1 MASTKA
7 DRKFME
13 AAMEQM
19 RVSRSEHRH
28 KHDPLV
34 GAILVGKNGREL
46 AKTHRGSL
54 RVGNHAEYTLIE
66 RLLGNKNLEGAA
78 LYVTLEPCTVRES
91 PKQPCVKHI
100 HSARIGKVWIG
111 MLDPNPDIQGEGIK
125 YLQAHGIEVDFFDN
139 DLIQQIHQENKNFIE
154 QYEQAEEVPT
164 DTLEVRDGS
173 SEIEKQPVLFG
184 RLQDFS
190 PELIRQYLAVRGQKF
205 KVPSNQL
212 WDFFLRNGFV
222 VPGEKGAPVPTV
234 AGILLL
240 GKTPE
245 DFLPQCKIKIEA
257 HRVSARSASGGTIV
271 DARDLGGALSLLPFK
286 IQEFLTAHMRSY
298 VEIRG
303 LQRVEVPEYP
313 WEALREPIV
322 NSIAHRDYRE
332 GAHVIIQRFSD
343 CIVIKSPG
351 ALIRPVSLA
360 KIRAYNAPPYSRN
373 PRIADTFW
381 HMKLME
387 ERGWGLPRMR
397 DILASHGYPPPQ
409 FHYEGGYFVVTFH
422 PKEVA
427 TGGIQIA
434 PDLLAQLEDRQK
446 KMIDF
451 VREHGKIT
459 RTDCVK
465 RFKVSAKTAT
475 RELSKLV
482 EVGILEKREKGP
494 ATHYVLVGT

>member
-1 MASTKA
+1 MAVEEM
-7 DRKFME
+7 RK
-13 AAMEQM
+13 
-19 RVSRSEHRH
+19 SRSEHTH

-34 GAILVGKNGREL
+34 GALLVSKNGREL
-46 AKTHRGSL
+46 AKTYRGSL

-66 RLLGNKNLEGAA
+66 RLLGDKNLEGAA
-78 LYVTLEPCTVRES
+78 LYVTLEPCTIREP
-91 PKQPCVKHI
+91 PKQPCAKYVHA
-100 HSARIGKVWIG
+100 ARIGKVWIG
-111 MLDPNPDIQGEGIK
+111 MLDPNPDIQGDGIK
-125 YLQAHGIEVDFFDN
+125 YLQGQGIEVDFFDN
-139 DLIQQIHQENKNFIE
+139 DLIQQIRQENKTFIE
-154 QYEQAEEVPT
+154 QYEQAEDVPSRVE
-164 DTLEVRDGS
+164 DARDSS
-173 SEIEKQPVLFG
+173 SEIEKHPVASA
-184 RLQDFS
+184 RLEDFS
-190 PELIRQYLAVRGQKF
+190 PEIVGQYLAARGQTF
-205 KVPSNQL
+205 KVPSSEL

-222 VPGEKGAPVPTV
+222 VPEGKGARVPTV
-234 AGILLL
+234 AGILLF

-245 DFLPQCKIKIEA
+245 DFLPQSKVKIEA

-271 DARDLGGALSLLPFK
+271 DARDLGGPLPLLPFK
-286 IQEFLTAHMRSY
+286 IQEFLTAHMRTY

-303 LQRVEVPEYP
+303 LERVEVPEYP

-343 CIVIKSPG
+343 CLVIKSPG
-351 ALIRPVSLA
+351 SPLRPVSLA

-397 DILASHGYPPPQ
+397 DILLAHGHPPPE
-409 FHYEGGYFVVTFH
+409 FHYEGGYFVVTFR
-422 PKEVA
+422 PKKVA
-427 TGGIQIA
+427 TSGVQIA

-465 RFKVSAKTAT
+465 WLKVSAKTAT

-494 ATHYVLVGT
+494 ATHYVMVGT